1 MKVMMTSKVALNLS
15 EKRLIYT
22 EIKRKCNDRKHFVI
36 FECSYMQ
43 PFLHRLYFSTR
54 LKVGK
59 KFVIVERSILN
70 P

>member
-22 EIKRKCNDRKHFVI
+22 EIKRKCKDREYFVI

-43 PFLHRLYFSTR
+43 SFLHRLYFFTR

-59 KFVIVERSILN
+59 KFVIMERSILN